1 MDKETKKTRDD
12 LTWNTK
18 NNKKTALIKT
28 TAMQETDQNPDTFF
42 I

>member
-18 NNKKTALIKT
+18 NNEKNPFNKTPSNIG
-28 TAMQETDQNPDTFF
+28 N
-42 I
+42 